1 MASGHNC
8 DRWAKQQDQP
18 NGTFPRSGLA
28 QQYLPLPTRKK
39 SPSDLSTLSPSLS
52 TKQMALRLSFQSI
65 VRGSKLLTLAGSARS
80 VPAIRTGRLTA
91 QSVAVWM
98 CPQTVDISVVLNSS
112 PPFQPRIG
120 ERGSSHFMAAGTGA
134 PSPNTVK
141 VFCAM
146 ARSRTLGF

>member
-39 SPSDLSTLSPSLS
+39 SPSDRSTLSPSLS
-52 TKQMALRLSFQSI
+52 TKLTALRLSFQSI
-65 VRGSKLLTLAGSARS
+65 VRGSKLLTLGGSALS

-91 QSVAVWM
+91 QSVAVWI
-98 CPQTVDISVVLNSS
+98 CPLRVDICVVLNSS

-120 ERGSSHFMAAGTGA
+120 ESGSSHFMAVGAGSA
-134 PSPNTVK
+134 YPN
-141 VFCAM
+141 
-146 ARSRTLGF
+146 